1 FCFLKPLSWKRNYP
15 PKKYCLYL
23 YRMITIMNKQTPPHT
38 YDTLSLAVNDLIKR
52 GYTADFLMMKEK
64 DCLICQDNALELS
77 PDEFE
82 IDEVYR
88 FEGMTDPADE
98 SIVFA
103 ISSSK
108 HNLKGLVINSYGA
121 DFGYRSSKLV
131 EHLHKKL

>member
-1 FCFLKPLSWKRNYP
+1 
-15 PKKYCLYL
+15 
-23 YRMITIMNKQTPPHT
+23 MNKQTPPHT